1 VDVEIRAIRPS
12 SAPHGISE
20 ERIRAAIR
28 ACPQALHVDDRF
40 SGDDNLL
47 LFLGPDQYAN
57 PLEVV
62 GRVHVDGTVTI
73 FHAMAVGSRYLVAYD
88 EVNGRR

>member
-12 SAPHGISE
+12 SGRHGISE
-20 ERIRAAIR
+20 VRIRAAIL
-28 ACPQALHVDDRF
+28 ACPQALHVDDPV
-40 SGDDNLL
+40 SGDDGLV

-62 GRVHVDGTVTI
+62 GRERADGTVTI
-73 FHAMAVGSRYLVAYD
+73 FHAMAVRLRYLAAY
-88 EVNGRR
+88 EKVNWRR